1 MTTEPAR
8 DRVKSPSINFPQ
20 SAEEAQRAILQQ
32 VRRMLFDEHS
42 AGYSPLTKT
51 RTDDAGLGMKRH
63 SNQTK
68 WLNDAADLIGAII
81 GDKLDEIEVSI

>member
-1 MTTEPAR
+1 MDETR

-20 SAEEAQRAILQQ
+20 TAEEAQRAIVQQ
-32 VRRMLFDEHS
+32 VRRMLFEEHS

-51 RTDDAGLGMKRH
+51 RTDNAGFGTKRYPQ
-63 SNQTK
+63 QTK

-81 GDKLDEIEVSI
+81 GDKLDEIETSI

>member
-8 DRVKSPSINFPQ
+8 DRVKNPSINFPQ
-20 SAEEAQRAILQQ
+20 SPEEAQRAIVQQ
-32 VRRMLFDEHS
+32 VRRMLFEEHS

-51 RTDDAGLGMKRH
+51 RSNDAGFGTKR
-63 SNQTK
+63 NGAQTK